1 MIRPLVK
8 HLETKP
14 QAQEIIENMIHALN
28 DDEVMMIALRVKLN
42 RPSLFPSC
50 LDQEAL
56 FAQVSLSVLYKSL
69 VHYSMML
76 STASRDVLNSIYL
89 ISISIMERIIDENN
103 RNSLSKIY
111 QSAVRSLSKCPAAI
125 KFIQAVSRQEPAVV
139 TMEVIDYYEWD
150 RALES
155 VGRGLKR
162 LIAPDDSA
170 MVTITD
176 CHSWTSVT
184 KFLHSDIKPK
194 VLPFASEREMLEGM
208 SRMVRQEQPTTPK
221 SFDRRRS
228 RAASDNPSRSDFP
241 EGTVEELSF
250 GGLTALVHPAKL
262 MNSDELMK
270 ARVSKG
276 LSFTVAD
283 FLEAVKVSSTD

>member
-1 MIRPLVK
+1 
-8 HLETKP
+8 
-14 QAQEIIENMIHALN
+14 
-28 DDEVMMIALRVKLN
+28 
-42 RPSLFPSC
+42 
-50 LDQEAL
+50 
-56 FAQVSLSVLYKSL
+56 
-69 VHYSMML
+69 MML

-125 KFIQAVSRQEPAVV
+125 KSIQAVSRREPAVAS
-139 TMEVIDYYEWD
+139 MEVIDFYEWG
-150 RALES
+150 RALEA

-162 LIAPDDSA
+162 LIAADDSA

-184 KFLHSDIKPK
+184 KFLHSAIKPK

-208 SRMVRQEQPTTPK
+208 SRTVRQERPATPK

-228 RAASDNPSRSDFP
+228 RTATDNMCHSDVS

-250 GGLTALVHPAKL
+250 GGLTALSHPVKL
-262 MNSDELMK
+262 MNSVELMK
-270 ARVSKG
+270 VRGSQG

-283 FLEAVKVSSTD
+283 FLEAVKVVSTEGFVNNVSDISACRSPDATRRYPRGAFCDQAIRHVPWRRTLLSFHWRALSVRLPITTRGNGAAELP